1 MRRADRLF
9 QIVQLLRGRGTTTA
23 AALGEELGVSERT
36 IYRDIQDLT
45 RSGMPIQG
53 EAGVGYA
60 LPHGFD
66 LPPLMFTEG
75 ELSAL
80 VLGASMVQAF
90 ADEAL
95 AGEARRVLGKV
106 QAALPPRLRPQVE
119 RTELSASTLHRADL
133 ARHLAPLRGAIGGR
147 NLIRLDYVDG
157 KGEVTQRI
165 VRPLGL
171 YFWGTAWTLA
181 AWCEL
186 REDFRTFRP
195 DRMGAVEVLA
205 ETFEDDP
212 ARGLDAFAAR
222 MEAARG

>member
-186 REDFRTFRP
+186 RQDFRTFRP
-195 DRMGAVEVLA
+195 DRIRALEVLA
-205 ETFEDDP
+205 EVFEDDP
-212 ARGLDAFAAR
+212 ARNLDAFVAR
-222 MEAARG
+222 LEEAQD

>member
-9 QIVQLLRGRGTTTA
+9 QIVHLLRGRGTTTA

-36 IYRDIQDLT
+36 IYRDIQDLA
-45 RSGMPIQG
+45 RSGVPIQG

-60 LPHGFD
+60 LAHGFD
-66 LPPLMFTEG
+66 LPPLMFTED

-95 AGEARRVLGKV
+95 AEEARHALDKV
-106 QAALPPRLRPQVE
+106 RAALPPRLRGEVD
-119 RTELSASTLHRADL
+119 RSELSAAPQQHAAL
-133 ARHLAPLRGAIGGR
+133 ALHLAPLRQAIAGR
-147 NLIRLDYVDG
+147 NRVSLDYVDG
-157 KGEVTQRI
+157 EGQVTHRV

-195 DRMGAVEVLA
+195 DRMRAVEVLT
-205 ETFEDDP
+205 EMFEDDP

>member
-1 MRRADRLF
+1 M
-9 QIVQLLRGRGTTTA
+9 QLLRGRGTTTA

-186 REDFRTFRP
+186 RQDFRTFRP
-195 DRMGAVEVLA
+195 DRIRALEVLA
-205 ETFEDDP
+205 EVFEDDP
-212 ARGLDAFAAR
+212 ARNLDAFVAR
-222 MEAARG
+222 LEEAQD